1 MGSQAAGFGPRLVLG
16 GTAVVCCVHD
26 RKKREVVTEE
36 QVRLLG
42 LEAGIIFKPGIHRL
56 HECSCCSNL
65 FVEDGTEARHC
76 QVCRSIP
83 PVHALGGPLP
93 EPKGVVG

>member
-1 MGSQAAGFGPRLVLG
+1 MSHQSSIGPRLVLG
-16 GTAVVCCVHD
+16 GTAAVYCVHD
-26 RKKREVVTEE
+26 RVKRQVITEE

-42 LEAGIIFKPGIHRL
+42 FELGIEFKPGIHRL
-56 HECSCCSNL
+56 HQCSCCENL

-76 QVCRSIP
+76 QECRLPNI
-83 PVHALGGPLP
+83 HALGGPLP